1 MSSATKR
8 ETNRILKQLHYNP
21 RFEEEYPTLIVNQT
35 NIPNIVSTLNFNP
48 NGVPIE
54 DIHLQTQNFSLS
66 DLRGYVLNSEY
77 TNTLDTDRE
86 HISFESRIVFS
97 NSRFDYAN
105 LSDARFG
112 RSFMDHC
119 SFHYTNLYHVFFEDV
134 DLTEANF
141 TNVILNRTE
150 FAYLNLFGANFTKV
164 KLNRSI
170 FRNVDLTN
178 VNFTNANIENIDFS
192 EVISFQNTNFE
203 NVIFNRN
210 TIFRMNR
217 IDNPNLPNVLEQAIN
232 MSDELYQHIR
242 EQYPA
247 NEEEDAHNAEQ
258 EGIAYHVHNMFDKIN
273 INGYKTILETSLRSN
288 QKPVNVVMPM
298 KDIKSAFI
306 NIIDTYFKNDFIL
319 KDKIE
324 TSTNKLSA
332 VIKKAEKCYNKK
344 SDLDLKTMVS
354 NTVQFLSIQTEQ
366 FQTLYLDLFITD
378 CYHGYSDANN
388 QPYIGPEGMS
398 CDKGVIQRIV
408 LMIGR
413 TVEAICM
420 DRDNCTELYKQ
431 LIPVFG
437 IVLEK
442 DGVVLD
448 INELSKQWGEIL
460 ESEKPQE
467 PIQNANPSLNHV
479 QQFQRDLQQYRQLLE
494 QYNKNQEEYQKI
506 AAMNPEEVENHY
518 RNFIKDKYIAANV
531 DKSQYANIIE
541 NEANKLRRYGIFERK
556 SFYGGM
562 GGKRRTFHKRKVY
575 KRKMTIKK
583 LQSRKPRSNLT

>member
-217 IDNPNLPNVLEQAIN
+217 IDDLNLPNVLEQAIN
-232 MSDELYQHIR
+232 MSDALNQHIR
-242 EQYPA
+242 AQYPV
-247 NEEEDAHNAEQ
+247 EE
-258 EGIAYHVHNMFDKIN
+258 I
-273 INGYKTILETSLRSN
+273 
-288 QKPVNVVMPM
+288 
-298 KDIKSAFI
+298 
-306 NIIDTYFKNDFIL
+306 
-319 KDKIE
+319 
-324 TSTNKLSA
+324 
-332 VIKKAEKCYNKK
+332 
-344 SDLDLKTMVS
+344 
-354 NTVQFLSIQTEQ
+354 
-366 FQTLYLDLFITD
+366 
-378 CYHGYSDANN
+378 
-388 QPYIGPEGMS
+388 
-398 CDKGVIQRIV
+398 
-408 LMIGR
+408 
-413 TVEAICM
+413 
-420 DRDNCTELYKQ
+420 
-431 LIPVFG
+431 
-437 IVLEK
+437 
-442 DGVVLD
+442 
-448 INELSKQWGEIL
+448 
-460 ESEKPQE
+460 
-467 PIQNANPSLNHV
+467 
-479 QQFQRDLQQYRQLLE
+479 
-494 QYNKNQEEYQKI
+494 
-506 AAMNPEEVENHY
+506 
-518 RNFIKDKYIAANV
+518 
-531 DKSQYANIIE
+531 
-541 NEANKLRRYGIFERK
+541 
-556 SFYGGM
+556 
-562 GGKRRTFHKRKVY
+562 
-575 KRKMTIKK
+575 
-583 LQSRKPRSNLT
+583 